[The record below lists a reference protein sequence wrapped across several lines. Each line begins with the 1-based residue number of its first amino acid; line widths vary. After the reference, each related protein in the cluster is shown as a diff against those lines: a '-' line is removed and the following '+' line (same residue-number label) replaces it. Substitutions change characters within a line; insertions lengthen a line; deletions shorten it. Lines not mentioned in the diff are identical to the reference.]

1 MTALYAIL
9 AVLLLG
15 GLMTGVYLVGFGDGV
30 TAELLNAIIHRW
42 KMSNLFLTKYLRRS
56 MDTVKSY
63 RYGRLPIPQ
72 AIADKMRWLHVFLA
86 MEN

>member
-1 MTALYAIL
+1 MIKQDTTATDTAITQQL
-9 AVLLLG
+9 DG
-15 GLMTGVYLVGFGDGV
+15 GDM

-42 KMSNLFLTKYLRRS
+42 KMSNLFLTKFLRRS

-72 AIADKMRWLHVFLA
+72 TIADKMRRLHVFLA
-86 MEN
+86 IK

>member
-1 MTALYAIL
+1 MTRHDTTEENTVITQQLD
-9 AVLLLG
+9 G
-15 GLMTGVYLVGFGDGV
+15 GDM

-72 AIADKMRWLHVFLA
+72 AIADKMRRLHVFLA
-86 MEN
+86 IK